1 MGAVAVAMMEVEV
14 VALVVEGGVGVR
26 RRAVLL
32 TS

>member
-1 MGAVAVAMMEVEV
+1 MAMMEVEV

-32 TS
+32 TSL